1 MLARI
6 ERASL
11 DRSARTTNALFWAF
25 GFFFAFFIGLAAP
38 AAHAD
43 SVVKTIDLGASPR
56 SVAIT
61 PDGQYA
67 WVAFQGVETETADVY
82 ATATNTSFT
91 PYSKVRSVNVG
102 SQNSSAVAVN
112 PNGQQAYVFSN
123 ESGTS
128 TLTTIATATNAIYAP
143 YTVLGRTGVASNID
157 YVPSAGMAVT
167 RDGYIY
173 AATYNSNT
181 SGRVDALTTGSGT
194 PVSMGSS
201 MTVGIDPRGVAATPD
216 GRFVFVANYGSN
228 TVSKIATASLLNDP
242 GIRNT
247 VVGTATVGTNPWG
260 IAIADTPNGQF
271 AYVVNYGSNN
281 VSVIDTD
288 TLAVVTTISNTGIH
302 STDVAV
308 TPDGRYAYVAICNSV
323 CRQHGTAVQSS
334 MSVIATASNTV
345 VNTMALTGSNPM
357 SVAISPDGRYAYVA
371 NLGDDAGF
379 FGVEENS
386 TISVIALDTLPA
398 ITTAT
403 SLPDGLTGSAYRN
416 GSGDAVEITI
426 TGTPQSSLTAP
437 NNDLPPGL
445 SILTVPVGATLHY
458 YIIGT
463 PTVGGTYTFTL
474 RATNSPHGDVNGG
487 VAEKTFTIKIA
498 GASGAPAIT
507 TTSPLPDATLNKP
520 YADAGNGTVTI
531 AATGYPAPKFYWVGG
546 SMPPGLSIDED
557 TGAITGTPTGTV
569 TYTYQFD
576 VRAENAGGQDTETFE
591 ITVVAPGTPPMIVT
605 TALPDATVGEDYRR
619 CTMFSWL
626 TGACT
631 SDAAVAIAANGTAP
645 LTYALASGA
654 LPTGL
659 TLNPA
664 NGQIT
669 GTPGPGTAGTYN
681 LTVRVSN
688 ASGFD
693 VQAYTLTVNSTGVAS
708 APAFPLVVQRLPTAT
723 ETVVY
728 EAAAGRSVTISVRG
742 IPTPVCQLAAAS
754 AALPTGLTLNPD
766 CTITGTP
773 DAGTA
778 GSYPFRVEATNAAG
792 TAAASFTLT
801 VAPAAAPGI
810 AAAITTASLPNG
822 TLNTPYVDA
831 NGDPVVVQ
839 ATGTAPIVFTQ
850 PSGTLPPGL
859 SVKPDGTIAGTPTK
873 AGPYKFTIAATNT
886 VNGAPVTVTKDYT
899 INVID
904 PNAPPLPTGGATA
917 VPALDGAAL
926 ALLALLLAGGAAA
939 MGMRRR

>member
-1 MLARI
+1 M
-6 ERASL
+6 
-11 DRSARTTNALFWAF
+11 
-25 GFFFAFFIGLAAP
+25 
-38 AAHAD
+38 
-43 SVVKTIDLGASPR
+43 
-56 SVAIT
+56 
-61 PDGQYA
+61 
-67 WVAFQGVETETADVY
+67 DVY

-91 PYSKVRSVNVG
+91 PYSQVRSVNVG

-228 TVSKIATASLLNDP
+228 TVSKIATASLSNDP

-247 VVGTATVGTNPWG
+247 VVGTVTVGANPWG

-302 STDVAV
+302 STGVAV

-323 CRQHGTAVQSS
+323 CRQPATMVQSS

-398 ITTAT
+398 ITTAS

-445 SILTVPVGATLHY
+445 SILTVPVGPTLHY
-458 YIIGT
+458 YIVGT

-474 RATNSPHGDVNGG
+474 RATNNAHGDTAGG
-487 VAEKTFTIKIA
+487 FTEKTFKISIA

-507 TTSPLPDATLNKP
+507 TTSPLPNATLNKP
-520 YADAGNGTVTI
+520 YADASNGTVAI

-546 SMPPGLSIDED
+546 SLPPGLGIDEN

-591 ITVVAPGTPPMIVT
+591 ITVVGPGTPPLIT
-605 TALPDATVGEDYRR
+605 TPSVPDGTAGQVYRR
-619 CTMFSWL
+619 CQMFNPVTGVCTMYA
-626 TGACT
+626 TVT
-631 SDAAVAIAANGTAP
+631 IAATGSPAPTFELISGSLPPSLSLNGIT
-645 LTYALASGA
+645 
-654 LPTGL
+654 
-659 TLNPA
+659 
-664 NGQIT
+664 GQIT
-669 GTPGPGTAGTYN
+669 GTIDAGAAGPYTFVVRASNTAGADLQTYTIN
-681 LTVRVSN
+681 VGNGS
-688 ASGFD
+688 
-693 VQAYTLTVNSTGVAS
+693 S
-708 APAFPLVVQRLPTAT
+708 APVFGAVQQIPNAT
-723 ETVVY
+723 EGVPY
-728 EAAAGRSVTISVRG
+728 MRALGRSVTIAVSG
-742 IPTPVCQLAAAS
+742 SPAPACELTATS
-754 AALPTGLTLNPD
+754 APLPAGLTLNAD

-778 GSYPFRVEATNAAG
+778 GTYNFDVVATNSAG
-792 TAAASFTLT
+792 SATGSFTLVVT
-801 VAPAAAPGI
+801 AGDV
-810 AAAITTASLPNG
+810 AAAITTASLPDG
-822 TLNTPYVDA
+822 TLNAPYTDA
-831 NGDPVVVQ
+831 NGNPVFIE

-850 PSGTLPPGL
+850 PSGTMPPGL
-859 SVKPDGTIAGTPTK
+859 SLAPDGTIAGTPTA
-873 AGPYKFTIAATNT
+873 AGLYTFVVQANNT
-886 VNGAPVTVTKDYT
+886 VNGAPRQVTRQYT

-904 PNAPPLPTGGATA
+904 PNAPPVSTAAGATP
-917 VPALDGAAL
+917 VPTLGEWSL
-926 ALLALLLAGGAAA
+926 MLLALLLAGGAAA
-939 MGMRRR
+939 TARRKN